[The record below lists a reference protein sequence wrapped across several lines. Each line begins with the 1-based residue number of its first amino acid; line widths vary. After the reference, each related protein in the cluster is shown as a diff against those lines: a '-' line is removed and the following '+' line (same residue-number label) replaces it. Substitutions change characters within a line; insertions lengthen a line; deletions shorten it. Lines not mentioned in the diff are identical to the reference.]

1 MMDTAM
7 PEEIG
12 SGIEQRIAE
21 RAVGGWRIIASAWVV
36 AFVFMLMFAGVQA
49 FASRH
54 GVSPHQA
61 SLSGVVIP
69 RHDPTCTGSGDLSAV
84 SEACQAAR
92 AEINRADAESYA
104 DW

>member
-1 MMDTAM
+1 M
-7 PEEIG
+7 PEEFD
-12 SGIEQRIAE
+12 SSASDREIAE
-21 RAVGGWRIIASAWVV
+21 RSFGGWRLVASAWVV
-36 AFVFMLMFAGVQA
+36 AIVFVVMFAGVEA

-54 GVSPHQA
+54 SVAPHQA
-61 SLSGVVIP
+61 SLSGAVIP
-69 RHDPTCTGSGDLSAV
+69 RHNPTCTGSADLSAV

>member
-1 MMDTAM
+1 M

-12 SGIEQRIAE
+12 NGIEQRIAE
-21 RAVGGWRIIASAWVV
+21 RSFGGWRIVASAWVV
-36 AFVFMLMFAGVQA
+36 AIVFVVMFAGVQA

-61 SLSGVVIP
+61 SLSGVIIP
-69 RHDPTCTGSGDLSAV
+69 RHEPSCARSDDLSAV
-84 SEACQAAR
+84 SEACEAAR

>member
-1 MMDTAM
+1 MDMAM

-12 SGIEQRIAE
+12 TGIEQRIAE
-21 RAVGGWRIIASAWVV
+21 RAVGGWRIIASAWLI
-36 AFVFMLMFAGVQA
+36 AIVFMVMFAGVQA

-69 RHDPTCTGSGDLSAV
+69 RHDPTCTGSGDLSTV
-84 SEACQAAR
+84 SEACQTAR

>member
-1 MMDTAM
+1 M
-7 PEEIG
+7 PEEFDRA
-12 SGIEQRIAE
+12 SE
-21 RAVGGWRIIASAWVV
+21 RETVERSFGGWRLVASAWVV
-36 AFVFMLMFAGVQA
+36 AIVFMVMFAGVEA

-54 GVSPHQA
+54 SVAPKA

-69 RHDPTCTGSGDLSAV
+69 RHDPTCTGSVDLSAV